1 VIAVHRHIV
10 IVIRPLGL
18 FSRITD
24 ALGLCTLMYKITDL
38 LQRSLDKVSC
48 AEHFRNLVV
57 GRKAFRHRRAARLF
71 CGEPVICFCEV
82 EDSPG

>member
-10 IVIRPLGL
+10 IVIWPLRL
-18 FSRITD
+18 FSRIAD
-24 ALGLCTLMYKITDL
+24 ALGLCALMYKITDL

-57 GRKAFRHRRAARLF
+57 SREPFRQRRAARLF

-82 EDSPG
+82 ENSPG